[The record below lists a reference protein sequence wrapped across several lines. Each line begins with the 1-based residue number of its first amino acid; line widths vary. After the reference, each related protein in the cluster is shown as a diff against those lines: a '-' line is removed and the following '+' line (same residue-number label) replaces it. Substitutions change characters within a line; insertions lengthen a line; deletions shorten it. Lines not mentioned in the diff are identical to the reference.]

1 MKVLVIGSGGRE
13 HALAWVFS
21 RSSHVTKLFVAPG
34 NGGTAM
40 LADTENVAIE
50 ADNLPALLDLAQRE
64 AIDLAIVGPELPL
77 VLGIVDLFQAQGIR
91 IFGPSQAAAQL
102 EGSKAFAK
110 EFMQRHGLP
119 TGHAEIF
126 DDFDEATR
134 YLRMLDDVP
143 VVKASGLAAGKG
155 VLLPE
160 TMEETA
166 QILHQILVEGRFG
179 DAGKQVLVEER
190 LSGPEMSVLAFC
202 DGKKFRTMP
211 VAQDHKRLRER
222 ERGPNTGGM
231 GAFVP
236 ARAASPKLLQQIERE
251 ILRPTLGGMASEGTP
266 YKGVLYAG
274 LMLTKS
280 GPKLL
285 EFNCRFGDPEA
296 QVVLPLLKGDLV
308 DVMLACIDG
317 NLDQIPLMLA
327 MESNERAQ
335 VGVTIV
341 MASNGYPGDYTKGV
355 EITGIDQAEAG
366 GCLVFQ
372 AGTKIK
378 DGRLLTDGG
387 RVLAVTALANDLSQ
401 AATVAYAG
409 VSKINFNYAQYR
421 RDIAA
426 DIGRRERLLRG
437 R

>member
-13 HALAWVFS
+13 HALAWTIS

-40 LADTENVAIE
+40 LPDTENIAIE
-50 ADNLPALLDLAQRE
+50 VDNLPALLDFAQRE
-64 AIDLAIVGPELPL
+64 SIDLAVVGPELPL

-91 IFGPSQAAAQL
+91 IFGPSRTAARL

-110 EFMQRHGLP
+110 EFMQRHNLP
-119 TGHAEIF
+119 TGQAEIF

-134 YLRMLDDVP
+134 YLRTLDDLP

-166 QILHQILVEGRFG
+166 QILHQILEEGRFG

-202 DGKKFRTMP
+202 DGEEFRMMP

-222 ERGPNTGGM
+222 NRGPNTGGM

-236 ARAASPKLLQQIERE
+236 APSASPKLLKRVERE
-251 ILRPTLGGMASEGTP
+251 ILRPTLAGMASEGTP

-308 DVMLACIDG
+308 EVMLACIDG
-317 NLDQIPLMLA
+317 KLDQIPLMLA
-327 MESNERAQ
+327 TKSNERDQA
-335 VGVTIV
+335 GVTIV
-341 MASNGYPGDYTKGV
+341 MASNGYPDEYTIGV
-355 EITGIDQAEAG
+355 EITGIDQAEAS

-387 RVLAVTALANDLSQ
+387 RVLAVTALANELSE
-401 AATVAYAG
+401 AATVAYDG

-421 RDIAA
+421 RDIA
-426 DIGRRERLLRG
+426 RRHWA
-437 R
+437 